1 MNLYNVSTHMV
12 PTYEVLKRRDLANFI
27 ELRAATPGDDL
38 RVGEL
43 LIETFV
49 STNKKKL
56 PHLETSDLRI
66 QELRNVRTRRRN
78 GVVYVLELGFQIV
91 GTFSLIHPDS
101 ELNEAWIENSA
112 NLRCVAID
120 PRFHGCKLSQI
131 ILNQADLIAKEWKVD
146 RTCLHVQD
154 GAIGVSKLYE
164 AHGYRRDQKGDFL
177 HLGQWVLGHQ
187 MSYTYPSGQ

>member
-1 MNLYNVSTHMV
+1 MV

-91 GTFSLIHPDS
+91 GTFSLIHP
-101 ELNEAWIENSA
+101 
-112 NLRCVAID
+112 
-120 PRFHGCKLSQI
+120 RFHGCKLSQI